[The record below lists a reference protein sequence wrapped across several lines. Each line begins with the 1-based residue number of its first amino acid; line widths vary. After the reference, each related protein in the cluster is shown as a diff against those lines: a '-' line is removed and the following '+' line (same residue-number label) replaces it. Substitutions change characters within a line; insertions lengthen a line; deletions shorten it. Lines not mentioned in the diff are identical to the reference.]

1 MEWLLLLLFSSFH
14 SLFLL
19 FSCFK
24 RWKVLKKI
32 YKYFVRFTLS
42 KFCCLFDLFS
52 LFHRNNLEVWWWWR
66 WRVERRF
73 YKLTLLPAYLLLL
86 LSLKNFLFGLL
97 LVCLSLIDF
106 SFFPFSLF
114 SRKTCTLTFLQY
126 LQHWLALLGLKLWS
140 IIHALFGAL
149 VMLPFCRRLVFDLVF
164 AKVIQEQ
171 YSNTFLPYH
180 ITHVSGD
187 SK

>member
-1 MEWLLLLLFSSFH
+1 MWCDALQSTFQVDPFINIMEWLLLLLFSSFH

-32 YKYFVRFTLS
+32 YRYFVRFTLS

-86 LSLKNFLFGLL
+86 SLSLSKIFYLDY
-97 LVCLSLIDF
+97 CLSVCHWLI
-106 SFFPFSLF
+106 SPFSPSLF
-114 SRKTCTLTFLQY
+114 FHEKHVL
-126 LQHWLALLGLKLWS
+126 WLFYNIYS
-140 IIHALFGAL
+140 I
-149 VMLPFCRRLVFDLVF
+149 D
-164 AKVIQEQ
+164 
-171 YSNTFLPYH
+171 
-180 ITHVSGD
+180 
-187 SK
+187 